1 MAVKESIVLGGGV
14 KLKARGPAAGKRRLP
29 KLNGRLYVGLSIVA
43 VFILGS
49 LVLPLFNSAD
59 PAEQGTYLKNLPLNL
74 QHLLGTNALRQDMIW
89 LLVVGIRNPL

>member
-1 MAVKESIVLGGGV
+1 MKGSMVLGGGV
-14 KLKARGPAAGKRRLP
+14 KVKARGPAAGKRRLP

-59 PAEQGTYLKNLPLNL
+59 PAEQGTYLKNRSPSWLASDRRPPSGLSRRAAI
-74 QHLLGTNALRQDMIW
+74 LGW
-89 LLVVGIRNPL
+89 